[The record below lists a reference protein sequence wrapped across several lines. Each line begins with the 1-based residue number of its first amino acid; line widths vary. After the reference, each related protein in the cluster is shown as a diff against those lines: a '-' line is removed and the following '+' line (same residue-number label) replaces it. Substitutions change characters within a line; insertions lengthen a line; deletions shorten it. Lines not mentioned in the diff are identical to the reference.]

1 MNERDNIKKALSEII
16 DPSIDQAFK
25 DTDAIRYIGIETEDD
40 KKTIVLIVGIG
51 KEDDKTKQKIKRS
64 IAKVIKLDL
73 GYQGLK
79 VEFEPL
85 KKKDSILD
93 ESKTIKYI
101 GVASGKGGVGK
112 STVAANLAVAM
123 HRIGKKVGIIDADI
137 YGSSI
142 PTIMD
147 MEITSPKVDKEEKI
161 IPFESHDIQLIS
173 TEFFLKKDQPLM
185 WRGPMLG
192 KMLNHFF
199 YDVKWADDIEYVIV
213 DLPPGTGDV
222 AMDIQKLIPECEM
235 IIVTTP
241 HASASH
247 IAVKAGFAARE
258 LKHNIL
264 GVVENMAYLNHAGET
279 LNIFGEGGG
288 KTVADKLNTDVLQRI
303 PIGQPKSGHHS
314 IFDMSEEIGVT
325 YLGLAN
331 QLLKA
336 IEQK

>member
-1 MNERDNIKKALSEII
+1 MNERDNIKKALSEVL
-16 DPSIDQAFK
+16 DPSIDK
-25 DTDAIRYIGIETEDD
+25 TLGESDAIRYIGIEEEDD
-40 KKTIVLIVGIG
+40 KKTIILIVGIG
-51 KEDDKTKQKIKRS
+51 QEDDKTKQKVKRS
-64 IAKVIKLDL
+64 IAKILKIDM
-73 GYQGLK
+73 GYMGVK
-79 VEFEPL
+79 IEFEPL

-93 ESKTIKYI
+93 EGKKIKYI

-112 STVAANLAVAM
+112 STVAANLAVALK
-123 HRIGKKVGIIDADI
+123 RIGKKVGIIDADI

-147 MEITSPKVDKEEKI
+147 MEITSPKADEDEKI
-161 IPFESHDIQLIS
+161 IPFVAHGIPLIS

-199 YDVKWADDIEYVIV
+199 YDVKWDDDIEYIIV

-222 AMDIQKLIPECEM
+222 AMDIQKLIPECAM
-235 IIVTTP
+235 VIVTTP
-241 HASASH
+241 HPSASH
-247 IAVKAGFAARE
+247 IAVKAGFAARQLE
-258 LKHNIL
+258 HNIL
-264 GVVENMAYLNHAGET
+264 GVVENMSYLSHAGET

-288 KTVADKLNTDVLQRI
+288 DTVADRLNTDVISRI

-314 IFDMSEEIGVT
+314 IFDMSEEIGVS

-331 QLLKA
+331 QL
-336 IEQK
+336 IQDV